1 MKKRFCSLIIMVLL
15 VATTFPALAQ
25 NIQREAELFDSS
37 QEDSVMT
44 VVRKKMLS
52 KLRVGMSQSQVRQ
65 ILGNPKRIE
74 AGAPEKDEDIIL
86 MPPGWFSGKLVYS
99 SWFYP
104 NSSKRKMVCRIE
116 PYEKTTAYRVN
127 GLYASKDQYDEF
139 TRCGSAYIV
148 PGRTRTLYD
157 NKYMAEL
164 DISIRKK
171 VIVEPIDAATTTIK
185 NIPAKYIQVIYM
197 PSLFVVFEKSSN
209 LVCGTK
215 LYFLRI
221 NEAEVDDRSTAGVI
235 GSKFNAIK

>member
-1 MKKRFCSLIIMVLL
+1 MKKRFCSLIIIVLS
-15 VATTFPALAQ
+15 VMITFPVLAQ
-25 NIQREAELFDSS
+25 NVQREAELFDPS

-116 PYEKTTAYRVN
+116 PYEKTTVYRVN
-127 GLYASKDQYDEF
+127 GLNASKEQYDEF
-139 TRCGSAYIV
+139 TRCGSAYIM
-148 PGRTRTLYD
+148 PGRAMLHD
-157 NKYMAEL
+157 SKGMAEL

-171 VIVEPIDAATTTIK
+171 VIVEPIDAATTTVK
-185 NIPAKYIQVIYM
+185 EIPAKYMQVIYT
-197 PSLFVVFEKSSN
+197 PWLYVVFEKSSN
-209 LVCGTK
+209 LVCGAK

-221 NEAEVDDRSTAGVI
+221 SEAEIDDRGTAGMV
-235 GSKFNAIK
+235 GSKFKATK

>member
-1 MKKRFCSLIIMVLL
+1 MKKRFCSLIIIVLS
-15 VATTFPALAQ
+15 VMITFPVLAQ
-25 NIQREAELFDSS
+25 NIQREAELFDPS

-44 VVRKKMLS
+44 VVRKKILS

-65 ILGNPKRIE
+65 IMGDPNLIQAGVPK
-74 AGAPEKDEDIIL
+74 KDEGAIL
-86 MPPGWFSGKLVYS
+86 MPPGAYTGELVCS
-99 SWFYP
+99 SWLYLI
-104 NSSKRKMVCRIE
+104 NKKGRIVCRTE
-116 PYEKTTAYRVN
+116 PREATTEYRVN
-127 GLYASKDQYDEF
+127 GLNASKEQYDEF